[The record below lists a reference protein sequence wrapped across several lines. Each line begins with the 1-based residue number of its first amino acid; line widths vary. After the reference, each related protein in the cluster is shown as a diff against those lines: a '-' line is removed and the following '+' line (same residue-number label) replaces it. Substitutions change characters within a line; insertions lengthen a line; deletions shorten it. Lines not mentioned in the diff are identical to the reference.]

1 MQLIIDKKIP
11 WYESKLCKPEFIP
24 KIKKEVEDYFY
35 PNGIQKEPYWISF
48 DIDGVD
54 YQQFASTGTPE
65 NLGIPLDFMMSF
77 FETFIPESVGMDFS
91 EVNFQL
97 SPDEKTTERDKKT
110 IRSLIEKITDVVHRV
125 KPVYELP

>member
-1 MQLIIDKKIP
+1 MQLIIDRKIP

-24 KIKKEVEDYFY
+24 QIKKEVEDYFF
-35 PNGIQKEPYWISF
+35 PDGSKKEPYWISF

-65 NLGIPLDFMMSF
+65 NLGIPIDFMLSF

-91 EVNFQL
+91 EVNFLL
-97 SPDEKTTERDKKT
+97 STGDTTERDKQT
-110 IRSLIEKITDVVHRV
+110 IRQLIEKITDVVHRV
-125 KPVYELP
+125 KPVYKLP